1 MIEMTVNV
9 KFAKGWTMRF
19 DANIIRV
26 AAIRYGAGCHRDEA
40 GHPLGRARRWIDARG
55 VRSGWHLQR
64 GSSSSIPNKCC
75 ARWSG
80 LSGIYVLA
88 EALVVFASHSKSK
101 RCGTSAMTAEGLE
114 DYDRGIVGRF
124 GTRSDHTD
132 MLQYI
137 AVVDRSTLFA
147 HSFRIGRNWSSRGEC
162 QKSGRAAQIWT
173 CAISGVVSSW
183 QGPTYFC
190 FVIANDVI

>member
-1 MIEMTVNV
+1 MELVAIETKQGTLLVERAVGSTPGESEVADISKEAVPAVYQTNV
-9 KFAKGWTMRF
+9 
-19 DANIIRV
+19 
-26 AAIRYGAGCHRDEA
+26 
-40 GHPLGRARRWIDARG
+40 
-55 VRSGWHLQR
+55 
-64 GSSSSIPNKCC
+64 CC

-88 EALVVFASHSKSK
+88 EALLVFASHSKSK

-124 GTRSDHTD
+124 GTRSNHTD

-147 HSFRIGRNWSSRGEC
+147 HSFRIGRN
-162 QKSGRAAQIWT
+162 
-173 CAISGVVSSW
+173 
-183 QGPTYFC
+183 
-190 FVIANDVI
+190 